1 MNLDSATNADLLAAT
16 VHALQSG
23 LTSLP
28 LTQVMD
34 NTETWQQQ
42 FLQSGIPELQDIARE
57 IGNLQSLLT
66 SQPMDGPSIGR
77 SLGMLGA
84 QVSGIL
90 PHAPEERKLGLSQ
103 LSTLLLRLGG
113 ELEDDNNGRQ

>member
-1 MNLDSATNADLLAAT
+1 MASLDPTNADLLADT
-16 VHALQSG
+16 IHALQSG

-28 LTQVMD
+28 LSQVMD
-34 NTETWQQQ
+34 TTEAWQQQ
-42 FLQSGIPELQDIARE
+42 FLQSGIPELQDVARE

-66 SQPMDGPSIGR
+66 SQPMDGAAIGR
-77 SLGMLGA
+77 CLGMMGA
-84 QVSGIL
+84 QISGIM

-113 ELEDDNNGRQ
+113 ELEDDNNGR